1 MNLSNAATLDQLK
14 ELISGCDDDQN
25 SHVVWVDTEGE
36 VRVTPIPAGKTP
48 AGWAEERRGQIR
60 FRFETLTAG
69 SGFVGPDAARDEE
82 WMARLFRSLTKFWD
96 SGATGYR
103 DHL

>member
-60 FRFETLTAG
+60 FRFDIQPEMRGRHDPGPALAG
-69 SGFVGPDAARDEE
+69 C
-82 WMARLFRSLTKFWD
+82 
-96 SGATGYR
+96 
-103 DHL
+103 